1 MNPAETADAPAQVQA
16 ETRSTMARTRQ
27 LVLARGVSAL
37 MTFCIPLVLARM
49 LSATEY
55 GTYKQ
60 FVLVAQTLYMVLPF
74 GVVQSLYYFL
84 PRGQD
89 RRAYLCQTHLFI
101 GAVAATAALV
111 LWRFGDPLAIRLGN
125 PGLGALKV
133 QLGLYAAGLLASL
146 PFEVTFT
153 ARGRTGQAAITYV
166 ASDFVRTAVMTLP
179 VLFGFG
185 MTGLA
190 TGLAAWATARW
201 LAALLFT
208 VRGETGPMVSAR
220 TWSSQWRYALPFGTA
235 MLVAVP
241 QSYFHQYAVSAS
253 VSAASF
259 AVYSV
264 GCFQLPLVDLLY
276 LPTTEILMV
285 RIGELDAEHRSEEGA
300 GVFREATGRLLLL
313 FVPLAL
319 FLFASAPDFVPALF
333 SERYRSAVPIFRIAV
348 WAIVLASFP
357 VDGALRAR
365 KRTDFILQSYVAK
378 AVVAVPLVLVGLKF
392 MGIVGAI
399 LAWLLG
405 EAFGKGLLMSRLP
418 TALGASMRRL
428 VPLPDLAR
436 AVGSGVVAAGAVAL
450 FASLAPPSRHLARL
464 TCEGLLFGGIYAGGL
479 ALLGGRP
486 LELVAGFVRR

>member
-1 MNPAETADAPAQVQA
+1 
-16 ETRSTMARTRQ
+16 MARTRQ
-27 LVLARGVSAL
+27 LVLARGISAL

-49 LSATEY
+49 LSTTEY

-84 PRGQD
+84 PRGED

-101 GAVAATAALV
+101 GLVAATAALV
-111 LWRFGDPLAIRLGN
+111 LWRFGDPLAVRLGN
-125 PGLGALKV
+125 PGLGGLKI

-166 ASDFVRTAVMTLP
+166 VSDFVRTAVMTIP
-179 VLFGFG
+179 VLLGYG
-185 MTGLA
+185 MVGLA
-190 TGLAAWATARW
+190 TGLAAWASARW

-208 VRGETGPMVSAR
+208 VRGEKGPAFSR
-220 TWSSQWRYALPFGTA
+220 QTWSAQWKYALPFGTA

-241 QSYFHQYAVSAS
+241 QGYFHQYAVSAS
-253 VSAASF
+253 VSAAAF

-285 RIGELDAEHRSEEGA
+285 RIGELDAENRTAEGA
-300 GVFREATGRLLLL
+300 GVFREASSRLLML

-319 FLFASAPDFVPALF
+319 FLFASGNDFIPALF
-333 SERYRSAVPIFRIAV
+333 SDRYRSAVPIFRIAV

-378 AVVAVPLVLVGLKF
+378 AVVGVPLVLIGLKF
-392 MGIVGAI
+392 MGIEGAI
-399 LAWLLG
+399 VAWLAG
-405 EAFGKGLLMSRLP
+405 EAFGKALLMAQLP
-418 TALGASMRRL
+418 TALETPMRKL
-428 VPLPDLAR
+428 VPFADLGRSVGAGLAAAL
-436 AVGSGVVAAGAVAL
+436 AVTL
-450 FASLAPPSRHLARL
+450 FAFLAPPSKHLARL
-464 TCEGLLFGGIYAGGL
+464 MCEALLFGGIYAGGL
-479 ALLGGRP
+479 AMLGAKP
-486 LELVAGFVRR
+486 LDLIASFVRR